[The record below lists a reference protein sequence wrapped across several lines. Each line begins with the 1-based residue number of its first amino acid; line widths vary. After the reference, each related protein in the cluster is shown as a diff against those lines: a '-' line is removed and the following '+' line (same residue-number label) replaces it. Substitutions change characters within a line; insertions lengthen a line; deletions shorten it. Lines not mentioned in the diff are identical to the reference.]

1 MPVRPSVRYR
11 MGCLPL
17 RVGTGACRTLKI
29 SGKLFHNYTE
39 TFSGYATR
47 GGVVTQDEAAPRR
60 RRADARRNVD
70 ALIEAAR
77 TVFDTS
83 GVDAPA
89 KEITDL
95 AGVGVGTLYRH
106 FPQRSDL
113 VKAVVESGIDAVADA
128 GPALS
133 AEYGP
138 AEALTRW
145 IHRFTELLG
154 TKRGLAS
161 ALHSGDPAFASLPG
175 YFLQRL
181 GPTLTALLDAGVA
194 SGAVRGDI
202 GAEDLLYAIAQLCQ
216 PVPGRGAEH
225 NQRVVAVLVDGLL
238 GGAGRE
244 GTPSDLRADPRPTN
258 T

>member
-1 MPVRPSVRYR
+1 VSENKTLAGVSSPGSAKPGVGEPVP
-11 MGCLPL
+11 
-17 RVGTGACRTLKI
+17 
-29 SGKLFHNYTE
+29 
-39 TFSGYATR
+39 
-47 GGVVTQDEAAPRR
+47 R

-77 TVFDTS
+77 TVFATS

-128 GPALS
+128 GPALI
-133 AEYGP
+133 AGHEP
-138 AEALTRW
+138 AEALIKW
-145 IHRFTELLG
+145 IHRFTELLA

-161 ALHSGDPAFASLPG
+161 ALHSGDPAFEGLPG

-181 GPTLTALLDAGVA
+181 GPTLAVLLDAAVA
-194 SGAVRGDI
+194 DGAVRDDI
-202 GAEDLLYAIAQLCQ
+202 SARGSPARHHSAVPACTRASARTQ
-216 PVPGRGAEH
+216 PAHR
-225 NQRVVAVLVDGLL
+225 R
-238 GGAGRE
+238 R
-244 GTPSDLRADPRPTN
+244 PSRRPTLRRYAAAPAR
-258 T
+258 